1 MFQKNILPKPYKK
14 GPSMKIYILSR
25 NKELY
30 STKRLFEEA
39 TAKGWE
45 VRVIDYLKCTIEIMK
60 GELVVNYQGKVL
72 PIPDAIIPRIGASRT
87 FYGAAMVRHF
97 EMLDV
102 FSTTGNLALT
112 RSRDKLR
119 SLQVLSKNDVDMP
132 RTVFA
137 SNKSNAKDV
146 IELSGGAP
154 LVLKILEGTQG
165 VGVVLVDSEKAAK
178 SVLDAFYGMD
188 VNLLVQEYIEEAGG
202 ADIRAFVVNG
212 EVVGAMKRQGA
223 EGDFRSNLHQGGSAT
238 AYKLNRKEK
247 ATAIA
252 AARAM
257 GLGVCGVDMIPSA
270 RGPLVMEVNSSPG
283 LEGIEKSTSINIA
296 AKIMEFIEKS
306 VRPGGPENLQK
317 RKIKK
322 DNIGA

>member
-1 MFQKNILPKPYKK
+1 MFQKNILPKPYKR
-14 GPSMKIYILSR
+14 GPMRVYILSR
-25 NKELY
+25 NKDLY
-30 STKRLFEEA
+30 STRRLFEEA
-39 TAKGWE
+39 TAKGWD
-45 VRVIDYLKCTIEIMK
+45 VKVIDYLKCTIEIMK
-60 GELVVNYQGKVL
+60 GELLINYQGKLL

-97 EMLDV
+97 EMLEV

-119 SLQVLSKNDVDMP
+119 SLQVLSRNDVDMP

-137 SNKSNAKDV
+137 SNKSSAKDV

-202 ADIRAFVVNG
+202 ADIRALVVNG

-247 ATAIA
+247 SIALA
-252 AARAM
+252 AAKSM
-257 GLGVCGVDMIPSA
+257 GLGVCGVDMISSK

-283 LEGIEKSTSINIA
+283 LEGIEKSTNINVA
-296 AKIMEFIEKS
+296 LKIMDYIEQNIK
-306 VRPGGPENLQK
+306 PNCPTNPIK

-322 DNIGA
+322 DSIGA

>member
-1 MFQKNILPKPYKK
+1 
-14 GPSMKIYILSR
+14 MKLYILSR
-25 NKELY
+25 NPSLY
-30 STKRLFEEA
+30 STKRLVEA
-39 TAKGWE
+39 AQAKNWD

-60 GELVVNYQGKVL
+60 GELVINYLGKVL
-72 PIPDAIIPRIGASRT
+72 PTPDAIIPRIGASRT
-87 FYGAAMVRHF
+87 FYGTAMVRHF
-97 EMLDV
+97 EMMDV
-102 FSTTGNLALT
+102 FSTSGNLAIA

-132 RTVFA
+132 KTVFA
-137 SNKSNAKDV
+137 SNKSSAKDV
-146 IELSGGAP
+146 IALSGGAP

-188 VNLLVQEYIEEAGG
+188 VNLLVQEFIEEAGG
-202 ADIRAFVVNG
+202 ADIRALVVGG
-212 EVVGAMKRQGA
+212 EVVGAMKRQGP

-247 ATAIA
+247 STALA
-252 AARAM
+252 AAKAM
-257 GLGVCGVDMIPSA
+257 GLGLCGVDMIPSS

-283 LEGIEKSTSINIA
+283 LEGIEKSTKFDIA
-296 AKIMEFIEKS
+296 GKIMDYIEKS
-306 VRPGGPENLQK
+306 VIPADPTKK
-317 RKIKK
+317 RKIKR

>member
-1 MFQKNILPKPYKK
+1 MRV
-14 GPSMKIYILSR
+14 YILSR
-25 NKELY
+25 NEELY
-30 STKRLFEEA
+30 STRRLVEA
-39 TAKGWE
+39 AKEKNWD
-45 VRVIDYLKCTIEIMK
+45 VSVIDYLKCSIEIMK
-60 GELVVNYQGKVL
+60 GELKINYEGKTL
-72 PIPDAIIPRIGASRT
+72 PKPDAIIPRIGASRT
-87 FYGAAMVRHF
+87 FYGTAMVRHF
-97 EMLDV
+97 EMMDV
-102 FSTTGNLALT
+102 FSTSGSLAIK

-119 SLQVLSKNDVDMP
+119 SLQILSKNGVDMP
-132 RTVFA
+132 KTVFA

-146 IELSGGAP
+146 IALSGGAP

-212 EVVGAMKRQGA
+212 EVVGAMRRQGA
-223 EGDFRSNLHQGGSAT
+223 EGDFRSNLHQGGSAVAHKLTKKERTT
-238 AYKLNRKEK
+238 AL
-247 ATAIA
+247 A
-252 AARAM
+252 AAKYM
-257 GLGVCGVDMIPSA
+257 GLGICGVDMIPSK

-283 LEGIEKSTSINIA
+283 LEGIEKSTGIDIA
-296 AKIMEFIEKS
+296 GKIMDYIGTNVTPAAS
-306 VRPGGPENLQK
+306 LTCTK

>member
-1 MFQKNILPKPYKK
+1 MFQKNILPKPYKR
-14 GPSMKIYILSR
+14 GPMRVYILSR
-25 NKELY
+25 NKDLY
-30 STKRLFEEA
+30 STRRLFEEA
-39 TAKGWE
+39 TAKGWD
-45 VRVIDYLKCTIEIMK
+45 VKVIDYLKCTIEIMK
-60 GELVVNYQGKVL
+60 GELLINYQGKLL

-97 EMLDV
+97 EMLEV

-119 SLQVLSKNDVDMP
+119 SLQVLSRNDVDMP

-137 SNKSNAKDV
+137 SNKSSAKDV

-202 ADIRAFVVNG
+202 ADIRALVVNG

-247 ATAIA
+247 ATALA

-257 GLGVCGVDMIPSA
+257 GLGVCGVDMIPSS

-283 LEGIEKSTSINIA
+283 LEGIEKSTNINIA
-296 AKIMEFIEKS
+296 AKIMEYIEKS
-306 VRPGGPENLQK
+306 IKPTCSINPQK

>member
-1 MFQKNILPKPYKK
+1 MRV
-14 GPSMKIYILSR
+14 YILSR

-30 STKRLFEEA
+30 STRRLVEA
-39 TAKGWE
+39 AEAKKWE
-45 VRVIDYLKCTIEIMK
+45 VKVIDYLKCTIEIMK
-60 GELVVNYQGKVL
+60 GELIINYLGKVL
-72 PIPDAIIPRIGASRT
+72 PTPDAIIPRIGASRT

-97 EMLDV
+97 EMMDV
-102 FSTTGNLALT
+102 FSTSGNLAIT

-132 RTVFA
+132 KTVFA
-137 SNKSNAKDV
+137 SNKSSAKDV
-146 IELSGGAP
+146 IALSGGAP

-202 ADIRAFVVNG
+202 ADIRVLVVNG

-223 EGDFRSNLHQGGSAT
+223 EGDFRSNLHQGGSAI
-238 AYKLNRKEK
+238 AHKLTRKEK
-247 ATAIA
+247 STAIA
-252 AARAM
+252 AAKAM
-257 GLGVCGVDMIPSA
+257 GLGVCGVDMIPSS

-283 LEGIEKSTSINIA
+283 LEGIEKSTNLDIA
-296 AKIMEFIEKS
+296 SKIMDYIEKS
-306 VRPGGPENLQK
+306 VIPASEESTKK

>member
-1 MFQKNILPKPYKK
+1 MFQKNILPKPYKR
-14 GPSMKIYILSR
+14 GPMRVYILSR
-25 NKELY
+25 NKDLY
-30 STKRLFEEA
+30 STRRLFEEA
-39 TAKGWE
+39 TAKGWD
-45 VRVIDYLKCTIEIMK
+45 VKVIDYLKCTIEIMK
-60 GELVVNYQGKVL
+60 GELLINYQGKLL

-97 EMLDV
+97 EMLEV

-119 SLQVLSKNDVDMP
+119 SLQVLSRNDVDMP

-137 SNKSNAKDV
+137 SNKSSAKDV

-202 ADIRAFVVNG
+202 ADIRALVVNG
-212 EVVGAMKRQGA
+212 EVVGAMKR
-223 EGDFRSNLHQGGSAT
+223 
-238 AYKLNRKEK
+238 
-247 ATAIA
+247 
-252 AARAM
+252 
-257 GLGVCGVDMIPSA
+257 
-270 RGPLVMEVNSSPG
+270 
-283 LEGIEKSTSINIA
+283 
-296 AKIMEFIEKS
+296 
-306 VRPGGPENLQK
+306 
-317 RKIKK
+317 
-322 DNIGA
+322 